1 MNQEIREQAPLVPS
15 PVRLDEP
22 DPRNTLQHVLAA
34 EPPSSDTARR
44 QDELATSN
52 VGTPSEGL
60 GSWAHE
66 ENRDMTEDESSAHN
80 DILLRN
86 AGASNHIGTRR
97 HANGSVGSVYSGNKI
112 RHLKKED
119 GIPLWRKDIQYD
131 FLRTVFDDTTRVFTC
146 VSDGTPGHT
155 FADIYIDAM
164 AKSAKTSKI
173 LKDKLLSDR
182 VAATNMAMVCL
193 LVNVG
198 RMNTTLNFFPEMRAQ
213 LRTYH
218 SIPSLQAQ
226 QDPNA
231 YKQLQDAPRLKSIL
245 KGACEGD
252 DQREEPNTVEKIKA
266 HPVPRT
272 NPVNLIFVISQYA
285 PKISELHFFP
295 PRDFF
300 DLVMRST
307 LSSRSRAKGFL
318 WLMWWYLESNFTRH
332 AAETNPFGRGVEGEG
347 TKGMPLKIPPFE
359 HLTEEQSNAENVD
372 TEEEIA
378 YGDMKREERKR
389 IIESDVAA
397 AAPTAKRPKKSGTST
412 LAPSDGG
419 MSPMRDGQSPHP
431 PSLEPSKPSARSR
444 ALRYSNND
452 TYLSDTD
459 RTRSASPSQGFH
471 TTFDSR
477 PPPQPST
484 RTNAFVNDDTPSGLQ
499 RSGRGRWIRDKP
511 DRANSTRVI
520 LKTKMEQQPDS
531 SSPAPPGSNHPILH
545 PDGVAQRRPRPL
557 TAHQLAVEKN
567 RRARVNYILDRQLR
581 AAHERH
587 HSKRQKDGAFFR
599 AWMRA
604 AAMGDCE
611 DSEEEG
617 GSGLGGLLQTHREPD
632 DFGAEATLYAAAVR
646 RAARRLERW
655 EDGGLSAKSV
665 IPKRRI
671 KIERSFGDEG
681 EDEGEGQLRGSSVGF
696 EDEAEEERGLDPLD
710 LELLGEPGESED
722 EDDRME
728 EERLNEGE
736 RWKATRRWTPP
747 RLGDPNY

>member
-1 MNQEIREQAPLVPS
+1 MNQEARGHAPLVPS
-15 PVRLDEP
+15 PVRADEP

-34 EPPSSDTARR
+34 EPPLESARR
-44 QDELATSN
+44 HDDRAPSN

-60 GSWAHE
+60 GSWVHE
-66 ENRDMTEDESSAHN
+66 ETRDMTEDESSAHN
-80 DILLRN
+80 DILIRN

-131 FLRTVFDDTTRVFTC
+131 FLRTVFDDTTPVFTC

-182 VAATNMAMVCL
+182 IAATNMAMVCL

-332 AAETNPFGRGVEGEG
+332 AAETNPFGKGVEGEG

-359 HLTEEQSNAENVD
+359 HLTEEQSIAENVD

-419 MSPMRDGQSPHP
+419 LSPMRDGQSPHP
-431 PSLEPSKPSARSR
+431 LPLDSSKPSARSR

-477 PPPQPST
+477 PPPAAST
-484 RTNAFVNDDTPSGLQ
+484 RLGTIVNDDTPSALP
-499 RSGRGRWIRDKP
+499 RSGRGRWTRDKP
-511 DRANSTRVI
+511 DRTNPTRVI

-545 PDGVAQRRPRPL
+545 PEGIAQRRPRPL

-567 RRARVNYILDRQLR
+567 RRARVSYILDRQLR

-587 HSKRQKDGAFFR
+587 HRKRHKDGAFFR

-617 GSGLGGLLQTHREPD
+617 GSGLGGLLQTRREPD

-655 EDGGLSAKSV
+655 EDGGMSAKSL
-665 IPKRRI
+665 IPKR
-671 KIERSFGDEG
+671 KVKVERSFEDDREEEG
-681 EDEGEGQLRGSSVGF
+681 ELRGSSMGL
-696 EDEAEEERGLDPLD
+696 EDEAEEENHLDRLD
-710 LELLGEPGESED
+710 RELLGEVGEELYGETENEAEIEV
-722 EDDRME
+722 EDDE
-728 EERLNEGE
+728 AFE
-736 RWKATRRWTPP
+736 KAMRRTPP
-747 RLGDPNY
+747 RLKYPEQMK